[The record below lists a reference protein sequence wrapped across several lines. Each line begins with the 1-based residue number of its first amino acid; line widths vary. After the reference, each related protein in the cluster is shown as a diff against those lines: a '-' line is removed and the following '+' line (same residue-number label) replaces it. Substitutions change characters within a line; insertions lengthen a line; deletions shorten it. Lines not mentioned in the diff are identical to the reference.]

1 MENNEVNNRFDDYI
15 SRKTFEGYT
24 IMDKNSSNHSAT
36 LKKDAPKFSHT
47 LHAILTFCTCVWGIV
62 WIIKWNGRE
71 QESRIRVSFD
81 SSGNLIEEGV
91 KS

>member
-1 MENNEVNNRFDDYI
+1 MENNDVKKRFDDYI

-36 LKKDAPKFSHT
+36 LKKDAPTFSHT
-47 LHAILTFCTCVWGIV
+47 LHAILTFFTCVWGIV
-62 WIIKWNGRE
+62 WLVQWNGRTKD
-71 QESRIRVSFD
+71 SRIRISFD
-81 SSGNLIEEGV
+81 SSGNLLEEEV